1 MAALATQNEKLVLLG
16 VSGGIAAYKSAEVIR
31 RLADS
36 GIAVQAI
43 MTPNALRFISPLTL
57 ATLSARPVW
66 ADEFPER
73 IGTPSEKLDPVAHI
87 RLVEQ
92 AQALVIAPA
101 TANIIAKIALGIA
114 DNLLTSTVLAWRG
127 PSLIAPTM
135 NYRMLEASA
144 TRDNLETL
152 ARRGWTVIEP
162 DEGWLACGDT
172 GRGRMASPER
182 IAASVISELAKRE
195 GALSGKRIVVTAG
208 GTREAID
215 PVRFISNASSGTLAL
230 KCAMQL
236 ALEGAQVDLICGTGV
251 DERMLAD
258 IPCSLTRVTTA
269 KEMKA
274 AVDAKAKGCSA
285 LLMLAAVADFA
296 PITAP
301 NKIKKEEQA
310 KLALELERTEDIL
323 LGLAGEKGFVKIGV
337 SLETQDAQARAKA
350 KMTAKHLDAVVMV
363 DYRTGETP
371 YGDGG
376 IRSALITPAGE
387 ALPAAL
393 RPKDELAGAITHL
406 TIDLVNPKEN
416 SL

>member
-31 RLADS
+31 RLADC
-36 GIAVQAI
+36 GIAVQAV
-43 MTPNALRFISPLTL
+43 MTPNAQRFISPLTL

-66 ADEFPER
+66 ADEFPEH

-101 TANIIAKIALGIA
+101 TANVIAKIALGIA

-127 PSLIAPTM
+127 PSLVAPTM

-144 TRDNLETL
+144 TRDNLEAL
-152 ARRGWTVIEP
+152 AKHGWRIIEP
-162 DEGWLACGDT
+162 DEGWLACGET

-182 IAASVISELAKRE
+182 IAASVINELAKMD

-215 PVRFISNASSGTLAL
+215 PVRFVSNASSGTLAL

-236 ALEGAQVDLICGTGV
+236 ALEGAQIDLICGTGV
-251 DERMLAD
+251 DERILAD

-274 AVDAKAKGCSA
+274 AVDAKVKGCSA

-296 PITAP
+296 PVAAAE
-301 NKIKKEEQA
+301 KIKKEEQV
-310 KLALELERTEDIL
+310 ALSLGLERTEDIL
-323 LGLAGEKGFVKIGV
+323 LGLASEKGFVKIGV
-337 SLETQDAQARAKA
+337 SLETQDAPARAKA
-350 KMTAKHLDAVVMV
+350 KMAAKRLDAVVMV
-363 DYRTGETP
+363 DYRAGESP

-376 IRSALITPAGE
+376 IRSALLTPSGE

-416 SL
+416 SK

>member
-31 RLADS
+31 RLADC

-43 MTPNALRFISPLTL
+43 MTPNAQRFISPLTL
-57 ATLSARPVW
+57 AALSARPVW

-101 TANIIAKIALGIA
+101 TANVIAKIALGIA

-152 ARRGWTVIEP
+152 AKRGWTVIEP
-162 DEGWLACGDT
+162 DEGWLACGET

-182 IAASVISELAKRE
+182 IAASVINELAKRD

-215 PVRFISNASSGTLAL
+215 PVRFVSNASSGTLAL

-236 ALEGAQVDLICGTGV
+236 ALEGAHVELICGTGV

-274 AVDAKAKGCSA
+274 AVGDKVKGCSA

-296 PITAP
+296 PVAAP
-301 NKIKKEEQA
+301 NKLKKEQA

-323 LGLAGEKGFVKIGV
+323 LGLAGEKTFVKIGV
-337 SLETQDAQARAKA
+337 SLETEDAEARAKA
-350 KMTAKHLDAVVMV
+350 KMKAKRMDAVVMV
-363 DYRTGETP
+363 DYRAGESP

-376 IRSALITPAGE
+376 IRSALIIPTGE
-387 ALPAAL
+387 ALPSAM

-416 SL
+416 LK